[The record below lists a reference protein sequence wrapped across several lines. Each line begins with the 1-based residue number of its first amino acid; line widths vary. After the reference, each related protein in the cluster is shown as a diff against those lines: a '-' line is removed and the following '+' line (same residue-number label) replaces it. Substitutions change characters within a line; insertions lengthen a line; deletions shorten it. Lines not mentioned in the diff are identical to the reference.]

1 MNWSEDMHAISG
13 FLAQV
18 KIFFAYFGVSFS
30 QFVFVANLVFIT
42 SVNPHALKEPITMV
56 VSS

>member
-1 MNWSEDMHAISG
+1 MNWSEDMHAVSG

-30 QFVFVANLVFIT
+30 QFVFSANLVFIT
-42 SVNPHALKEPITMV
+42 SVYPNALKEPITIK